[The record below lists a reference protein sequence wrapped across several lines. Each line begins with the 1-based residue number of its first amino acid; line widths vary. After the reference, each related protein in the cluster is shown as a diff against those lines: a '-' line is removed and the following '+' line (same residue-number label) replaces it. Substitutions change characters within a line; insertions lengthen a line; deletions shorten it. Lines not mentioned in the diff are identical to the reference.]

1 MTATA
6 PKRCPSA
13 ACKGAGKVPD
23 QQLSPH
29 FRLSELL
36 DSGTGRS
43 KGIPNEPTAEIIAN
57 LKLLCEQ
64 ALEPI
69 RAAVGPLKI
78 NSGFRGLSV
87 NTAIG
92 GSKNSQ
98 HMKGEA
104 ADFVVP
110 GHGLEDVFRWIVTES
125 EIVFGQAIL
134 EGRTP
139 TPTWIHLSLGAPY
152 RSASSSG
159 QVLRFDGRRYTKW
172 TP

>member
-1 MTATA
+1 M
-6 PKRCPSA
+6 
-13 ACKGAGKVPD
+13 
-23 QQLSPH
+23 QLSPH
-29 FRLSELL
+29 FTFDEMTR
-36 DSGTGRS
+36 TGQAHLQAANREEAQRF
-43 KGIPNEPTAEIIAN
+43 IPQLTQVCMV
-57 LKLLCEQ
+57 L
-64 ALEPI
+64 LEPV
-69 RAAVGPLKI
+69 RLKFGPVKI

>member
-1 MTATA
+1 M
-6 PKRCPSA
+6 
-13 ACKGAGKVPD
+13 
-23 QQLSPH
+23 QLSPH
-29 FRLSELL
+29 FTFDEMTR
-36 DSGTGRS
+36 TGQAHLQAANREEAQRF
-43 KGIPNEPTAEIIAN
+43 IPQLTAVCTM
-57 LKLLCEQ
+57 L
-64 ALEPI
+64 LEPV
-69 RAAVGPLKI
+69 RLKFGPVKI

>member
-1 MTATA
+1 M
-6 PKRCPSA
+6 
-13 ACKGAGKVPD
+13 
-23 QQLSPH
+23 QLSPH
-29 FRLSELL
+29 FSFDEMTR
-36 DSGTGRS
+36 TGQASLQVANREEARRF
-43 KGIPNEPTAEIIAN
+43 IPPLTAVCTM
-57 LKLLCEQ
+57 L
-64 ALEPI
+64 LEPV
-69 RAAVGPLKI
+69 RLKFGPVKI